1 MSFIGGGTMQHPLF
15 VRITAFSFAAACV
28 ASLSMT
34 SLGCT
39 HAMSSHEPEPASPVV
54 DYVTQQEILTAL
66 PMRVRLPARY
76 GAERVL
82 VFFRTW
88 GSRGWATMEL
98 ARAGQSWSGEIS
110 CREVST
116 VTGDTRYFF
125 LAFDDDGDAVVGSGS
140 PEWPHVATVVREL
153 TEGAS
158 ALPGDVAPRRC
169 HDPADCPPDFPGC
182 PAYAVK
188 RASCR
193 VDHDCSENQR
203 CAWDHYC
210 ETIVTSED
218 DADPNLSDEQL
229 LARAVASAK
238 RKYKTIAAERRV
250 WPWTPS
256 RR

>member
-1 MSFIGGGTMQHPLF
+1 MHHRHFA
-15 VRITAFSFAAACV
+15 RIASSSFAAAFV
-28 ASLSMT
+28 ASLVTLSA
-34 SLGCT
+34 GCS
-39 HAMSSHEPEPASPVV
+39 HALSAYEPEPPSPVV
-54 DYVTQQEILTAL
+54 DYVSQQEILTAL
-66 PMRVRLPARY
+66 PMRVRLPSRY

-98 ARAGQSWSGEIS
+98 GRAGQSWSGEIS
-110 CREVST
+110 YREVST

-153 TEGAS
+153 PDGAS
-158 ALPGDVAPRRC
+158 ALPGETAPHRC

-182 PAYAVK
+182 PAYAMK

-193 VDHDCSENQR
+193 VDRDCRDNQR

-210 ETIVTSED
+210 ETTITTDD

-229 LARAVASAK
+229 LARAIASAK
-238 RKYKTIAAERRV
+238 LKYKAIAAQRTM
-250 WPWTPS
+250 WPWTPKK
-256 RR
+256 R